1 MATPQS
7 TYLTNALS
15 LHQTLTDFLTVAIH
29 TILYSRALYPPS
41 IFISTRKYNL
51 PVRQCRHPA
60 VCDWINSSVSHIA
73 TLLKAGT
80 VKRIIVVIYNRD
92 GEVMERFLFDV
103 ERFPVVESKEYLT
116 DFEAREGSDGPGVSR
131 SDVEEQL
138 RATIRKLAYA
148 GEKLSPLPEGCTFTI
163 AVELRDKADPPI
175 GVCHS
180 ATNKIYL
187 DLADAKKH
195 PQPWIPSEPSLQI
208 GEKDDSDMRG
218 ADVGGVKSTPVRLV
232 EAGEFIL
239 EAWVEEGRAKYDD
252 IGD

>member
-175 GVCHS
+175 G
-180 ATNKIYL
+180 
-187 DLADAKKH
+187 H

>member
-41 IFISTRKYNL
+41 TFISTRKYNL

-80 VKRIIVVIYNRD
+80 IKRIIVVIYNRD

-103 ERFPVVESKEYLT
+103 ERFPVVEPREHLT
-116 DFEAREGSDGPGVSR
+116 DFEAREGGDGPGVSR

-148 GEKLSPLPEGCTFTI
+148 GEKLSPLPEGCTFTV
-163 AVELRDKADPPI
+163 AVELRDKVDPPI
-175 GVCHS
+175 GVCYS
-180 ATNKIYL
+180 ATSNKYN
-187 DLADAKKH
+187 
-195 PQPWIPSEPSLQI
+195 W
-208 GEKDDSDMRG
+208 
-218 ADVGGVKSTPVRLV
+218 T
-232 EAGEFIL
+232 
-239 EAWVEEGRAKYDD
+239 
-252 IGD
+252 